1 MKEPVRDKGR
11 LEHIL
16 TAIDY
21 LSEFTNGLGY
31 DDFVNDPLH
40 LHAVTH
46 NVQVIGEAV
55 FKITDEFK
63 TSHPETPWQ
72 MIEKMRHVL
81 VHDYYQINLEILW
94 DIVQNDIPPLRE
106 QIKGYLNQMD

>member
-1 MKEPVRDKGR
+1 MM
-11 LEHIL
+11 IL
-16 TAIDY
+16 STI
-21 LSEFTNGLGY
+21 
-31 DDFVNDPLH
+31 PLH